1 MAGAAKDAAEHL
13 ASLEDGRAVWMDG
26 ARVEDPARHPA
37 FRNAVRSAA
46 GLYGYQA
53 DPANLEAMTFPSPT
67 GGRRVNRAWQM
78 PASLEELV
86 RRREALTAWAECH
99 AGFMGR
105 APDHLASAVTG
116 QIMGLEVFEAH
127 DPARARAFHDYF
139 VHARDNDLYLTYV
152 IVNPQLDR
160 SKSTGEQGSD
170 SPMLRIVDEDAE
182 GVTVR
187 GGKMLGTAAVL
198 ANELFVAHLQP
209 LKPDEEDYAVSF
221 AVPMAAK
228 GLRLLARK
236 SYEGRAL
243 STFDDPL
250 ASRFDEND
258 GLVWFDDVKV
268 PWERVFVHR
277 SPAMCAC
284 QFHATPGHIYQN
296 YQAQIRLA
304 VKFKF
309 LVGLARRICE
319 TIGTAKMPPVA
330 ETLGLLAAQAT
341 AVETMLYGMEAKGR
355 QRGRWFVPDAH
366 SVYAAQAYCQALYP
380 RMVERVRGLAGGA
393 LIMLPS
399 SERDLA
405 DPELADI
412 LHSVQQSADG
422 APPVERVRLMK
433 LAWDALG
440 SEFAG
445 RQTQYEM
452 FYAGAPFVTRGHAFR
467 TYDWEGAEALVAA
480 VSDSAAET
488 RSERP

>member
-13 ASLEDGRAVWMDG
+13 ASLEDGRAVWLDG
-26 ARVEDPARHPA
+26 ARVENPTEHPA

-53 DPANLEAMTFPSPT
+53 DPANLEAMTFASPT
-67 GGRRVNRAWQM
+67 AKRRVNRAWQM
-78 PASLEELV
+78 PTSLEELV
-86 RRREALTAWAECH
+86 QRRRALTAWAECH

-116 QIMGLEVFEAH
+116 QIMGLEVFEAY

-160 SKSTGEQGSD
+160 SKSTGEQGRD

-187 GGKMLGTAAVL
+187 GGKMLGTAAIL
-198 ANELFVAHLQP
+198 ANEMFVAHLQP
-209 LKPDEEDYAVSF
+209 LKPDEEDYALSF

-243 STFDDPL
+243 SGFDDPL

-277 SPAMCAC
+277 SPAMCAR

-319 TIGTAKMPPVA
+319 TIGTAKMAPVA
-330 ETLGLLAAQAT
+330 EILGLLAAQAT
-341 AVETMLYGMEAKGR
+341 AVETMLYGMEAKGS

-366 SVYAAQAYCQALYP
+366 SVYAAQTYCQALYP
-380 RMVERVRGLAGGA
+380 RMVEKVRGLAGGA

-405 DPELADI
+405 DPELARI
-412 LHSVQQSADG
+412 LQSVQQSADG
-422 APPVERVRLMK
+422 AAPVERVRLMK

-452 FYAGAPFVTRGHAFR
+452 FYAGAPFVTRGHSFR
-467 TYDWEGAEALVAA
+467 TFDWEGAEALVAA
-480 VSDSAAET
+480 VSGSAAET
-488 RSERP
+488 RTERP

>member
-1 MAGAAKDAAEHL
+1 MGRAAKDAAEHL
-13 ASLEDGRAVWMDG
+13 ASLKDGRAVWLDG
-26 ARVEDPARHPA
+26 ARVENPAEHPA

-53 DPANLEAMTFPSPT
+53 EPANLEAMTFASPT

-78 PASLEELV
+78 PASLDELV

-170 SPMLRIVDEDAE
+170 SPMLRIVDEDVE

-198 ANELFVAHLQP
+198 ANEMFVAHLQP
-209 LKPDEEDYAVSF
+209 LKPDEEDYAISF

-277 SPAMCAC
+277 SPAMCAR

-330 ETLGLLAAQAT
+330 ETLGMLAAQAT
-341 AVETMLYGMEAKGR
+341 AVETMLHGMEVKGR

-366 SVYAAQAYCQALYP
+366 SVYAAQTYCQALYP

-405 DPELADI
+405 DPELAGI
-412 LHSVQQSADG
+412 LQSVQQSADG

-488 RSERP
+488 GSERP

>member
-1 MAGAAKDAAEHL
+1 MARAVKNAAEHL
-13 ASLEDGRAVWMDG
+13 ASLDDGRAVWLDG
-26 ARVEDPARHPA
+26 VRVRNPAQHPA

-46 GLYGYQA
+46 GLFDYQA
-53 DPANLEAMTFPSPT
+53 DPAHLETMTFVSPT
-67 GGRRVNRAWQM
+67 AGCRVNRAWQM
-78 PASLEELV
+78 PTSLAELV
-86 RRREALTAWAECH
+86 ERRRALTGWAQCH

-116 QIMGLEVFEAH
+116 QVMGLEVFEAH
-127 DPARARAFHDYF
+127 DPARARALYDYF
-139 VHARDNDLYLTYV
+139 TYARDNDLYLTYV

-160 SKSTGEQGSD
+160 SKGTGDQGHE
-170 SPMLRIVDEDAE
+170 SPMLRIVDEDAD
-182 GVTVR
+182 GITVH
-187 GGKMLGTAAVL
+187 GAKMLGTAAVM

-209 LKPDEEDYAVSF
+209 LRPGEEDHAVSF

-243 STFDDPL
+243 SAFDDPL

-268 PWERVFVHR
+268 PWDRVFVHR
-277 SPAMCAC
+277 SPEMCAR

-304 VKFKF
+304 VKLKF

-330 ETLGLLAAQAT
+330 ERLGLLAAQA
-341 AVETMLYGMEAKGR
+341 AMVETMLYGMEAKGAR
-355 QRGRWFVPDAH
+355 RGEWFVPDAH
-366 SVYAAQAYCQALYP
+366 SVYAAQTFCQMLYP
-380 RMVERVRGLAGGA
+380 RMVEAVRGLAGGA

-399 SERDLA
+399 SERDFS
-405 DPELADI
+405 DPELARI
-412 LHSVQQSADG
+412 LQSVQQSADG
-422 APPVERVRLMK
+422 APPLERVRLMK

-445 RQTQYEM
+445 RQIQYEM
-452 FYAGAPFVTRGHAFR
+452 FYAGAPFVTRGHSFR
-467 TYDWEGAEALVAA
+467 TYDWKEADALV
-480 VSDSAAET
+480 SAIAGADTET
-488 RSERP
+488 RTDTA

>member
-1 MAGAAKDAAEHL
+1 MGGAAKDAAEHL
-13 ASLEDGRAVWMDG
+13 ASLEDGRAVWLDG
-26 ARVEDPARHPA
+26 ARIENPARHPA
-37 FRNAVRSAA
+37 FRNAARTAA

-53 DPANLEAMTFPSPT
+53 DPANLEAMTFASPT
-67 GGRRVNRAWQM
+67 AERRVNRAWQM
-78 PASLEELV
+78 PTSLEELAQ
-86 RRREALTAWAECH
+86 RRRAMTAWAERH

-127 DPARARAFHDYF
+127 DPERARAFRDYF

-160 SKSTGEQGSD
+160 SKSTGAQGPD

-198 ANELFVAHLQP
+198 ANEMFVAHLQP
-209 LKPDEEDYAVSF
+209 LKPDEEDYAISF

-277 SPAMCAC
+277 SPAMCAR

-304 VKFKF
+304 VKFRF
-309 LVGLARRICE
+309 LAGLARRICE
-319 TIGTAKMPPVA
+319 TIGTAKMPPVV

-341 AVETMLYGMEAKGR
+341 AVETMLHGMEAKGHR
-355 QRGRWFVPDAH
+355 RGRYFVPDAH
-366 SVYAAQAYCQALYP
+366 SVYAAQTYCQALYP

-399 SERDLA
+399 SEHDLA
-405 DPELADI
+405 DPELAGI
-412 LHSVQQSADG
+412 LQSVQQSADG

-467 TYDWEGAEALVAA
+467 TYDWEEAEALVAA
-480 VSDSAAET
+480 VSSSAVET
-488 RSERP
+488 RTERP

>member
-1 MAGAAKDAAEHL
+1 MAGAARDAAGHL
-13 ASLEDGRAVWMDG
+13 ASLEDGRAVWLDG
-26 ARVEDPARHPA
+26 ARVGNPARHPA
-37 FRNAVRSAA
+37 FRNAARTAA

-67 GGRRVNRAWQM
+67 TGRRVNRAWQM
-78 PASLEELV
+78 PASLEELAC
-86 RRREALTAWAECH
+86 RRRALTAWAERH

-127 DPARARAFHDYF
+127 DPKRARAFYDYF

-152 IVNPQLDR
+152 IVNPQRDR
-160 SKSTGEQGSD
+160 SRSTGEQGGD

-221 AVPMAAK
+221 AVPMAAR
-228 GLRLLARK
+228 GLKLLARK

-268 PWERVFVHR
+268 PWERVFVYR
-277 SPAMCAC
+277 SPAMCAR

-319 TIGTAKMPPVA
+319 AIGTVKMPPVA
-330 ETLGLLAAQAT
+330 ETLGLLAAQAA
-341 AVETMLYGMEAKGR
+341 AVEAMLYGMEAKGT
-355 QRGRWFVPDAH
+355 QRGRYFVPDAH
-366 SVYAAQAYCQALYP
+366 SVYAAQTCCQALYP
-380 RMVERVRGLAGGA
+380 RLVERVRGLAGGA

-405 DPELADI
+405 DPELAGI
-412 LHSVQQSADG
+412 LQSVQQSADG

-445 RQTQYEM
+445 RQMQYEM
-452 FYAGAPFVTRGHAFR
+452 FYAGAPFVTRGHSFR
-467 TYDWEGAEALVAA
+467 TYDWEGAAALVSAA
-480 VSDSAAET
+480 AGPAAET
-488 RSERP
+488 RTEPA